1 MTADMNRLHA
11 LEEVSDG
18 SRRPRI
24 CLPTARRFSRMA
36 FQCAHLEAQDVFAR
50 VDDVDLI
57 ELEPEPGFHTRQHWL
72 RRLMYRDVSRKLAF
86 VNPGL
91 KRVRLAKDYDL
102 LVVMCQTYW
111 DFLNVNA
118 IDGWK
123 DHVKTSICWIDELW
137 AANLPLYKYWLPSL
151 RRFDHVVLGMQGTVA
166 PLSEAIGRRCHYVP
180 AGVDAIRFSPYP
192 ETPDRVID
200 VYSMGRK
207 WNGIHQALLKQ
218 AASNEIFYIYD
229 TLQTGESQASDH
241 RQHRDLYANTA
252 KRSRFFTVA
261 PGKMDAQA
269 ETQGQIEVGF
279 RYYEGSAAGTV
290 MIGQAP
296 DCPPFREMFDW
307 PDAVIPIRPDGSDV
321 TDTLSRLR
329 AQPDRLEQISRRNAE
344 GALLR
349 HDWAYRWA
357 RILEIAG
364 LNPGS
369 GMEIRRMTLKALA
382 EHANASARGA
392 LA

>member
-1 MTADMNRLHA
+1 MTTLAALGALGGLSHA
-11 LEEVSDG
+11 P
-18 SRRPRI
+18 RPPRI

-57 ELEPEPGFHTRQHWL
+57 DLEPEPGFHTRQHWL

-166 PLSEAIGRRCHYVP
+166 PLSDARSEERRVGKEC
-180 AGVDAIRFSPYP
+180 RSRWSPY
-192 ETPDRVID
+192 
-200 VYSMGRK
+200 
-207 WNGIHQALLKQ
+207 H
-218 AASNEIFYIYD
+218 
-229 TLQTGESQASDH
+229 
-241 RQHRDLYANTA
+241 
-252 KRSRFFTVA
+252 
-261 PGKMDAQA
+261 
-269 ETQGQIEVGF
+269 
-279 RYYEGSAAGTV
+279 
-290 MIGQAP
+290 
-296 DCPPFREMFDW
+296 
-307 PDAVIPIRPDGSDV
+307 
-321 TDTLSRLR
+321 
-329 AQPDRLEQISRRNAE
+329 
-344 GALLR
+344 
-349 HDWAYRWA
+349 
-357 RILEIAG
+357 
-364 LNPGS
+364 
-369 GMEIRRMTLKALA
+369 
-382 EHANASARGA
+382 
-392 LA
+392 